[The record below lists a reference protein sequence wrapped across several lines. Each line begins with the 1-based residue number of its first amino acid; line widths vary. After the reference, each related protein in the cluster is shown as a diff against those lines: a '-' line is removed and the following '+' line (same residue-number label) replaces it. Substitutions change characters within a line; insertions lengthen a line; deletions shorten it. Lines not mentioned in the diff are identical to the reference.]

1 MPAKKSNTKTQNT
14 AVENKPEPVVQKDK
28 AVVVPPPATPTS
40 AKGKKEKPVK
50 KGVET
55 PLPTVVEKVKE
66 EVKEEPETVSDVEH
80 VEVKTGKRKPTK
92 ESVLKNFDDLLQL
105 LNDEIAANRSSNT
118 RVKGVKFLRS
128 LNKKLLVLRA
138 HTARVMKKKQSTN
151 RVNKNSGFL
160 KPVQVSAEI
169 LKFTGWNDNE
179 LKSRVDVTKFI
190 CNYIKEKNLQD
201 PADRRN
207 ILVDKPLGKLLAYN
221 PATETEK
228 LTYYRLQTYLKK
240 HFVVS
245 SK

>member
-14 AVENKPEPVVQKDK
+14 VVENKPEPVVQKDK
-28 AVVVPPPATPTS
+28 VVVVVPPSATPTS
-40 AKGKKEKPVK
+40 VKEKKEKPAK
-50 KGVET
+50 KSAKVQ
-55 PLPTVVEKVKE
+55 LPTVEEVKE
-66 EVKEEPETVSDVEH
+66 EVKEELETVSDVEN

-92 ESVLKNFDDLLQL
+92 ESVLKNFDELLQL
-105 LNDEIAANRSSNT
+105 LNDEIVANRSSNT

-128 LNKKLLVLRA
+128 LNKKLLVLKA

-160 KPVQVSAEI
+160 KPVQVSNEI
-169 LKFTGWNDNE
+169 LKFTGWSDNE

-207 ILVDKPLGKLLAYN
+207 ILVDKALGKLLGYN

>member
-1 MPAKKSNTKTQNT
+1 MPAKKSNTKTQNN

-28 AVVVPPPATPTS
+28 VVAVLPPTP

-50 KGVET
+50 KGVEPP
-55 PLPTVVEKVKE
+55 PLTVVEEVKE
-66 EVKEEPETVSDVEH
+66 EVKEAPETVSDVEN

-128 LNKKLLVLRA
+128 LNKKLMVLRA

-160 KPVQVSAEI
+160 KPVQVSSEI

-207 ILVDKPLGKLLAYN
+207 ILVDKPLGKLLGYN